1 MFKYL
6 EKAAFVQHVF
16 TSRAIFFTLISLLC
30 PQEGEG
36 GQQALL
42 LLAEQEHY
50 KPTIT

>member
-6 EKAAFVQHVF
+6 QKAAFVQHVL

-30 PQEGEG
+30 PQEG